1 MNTARSTLFGLYLI
15 ISNLYR
21 DSFDDRSL
29 RRLALLYALLA
40 IFFYNSNKI
49 NEDEREACAK
59 VLNQCLRYRRFFGR
73 ASSFILEKSESR
85 YTSSPNV
92 IKIKLYI
99 MRIRVRLAIQSKQEV
114 FGIARVILT
123 GNEDFLDRFIARRH

>member
-1 MNTARSTLFGLYLI
+1 MNTARNTLFGLYLI

-49 NEDEREACAK
+49 NKDEREACAK
-59 VLNQCLRYRRFFGR
+59 VLNQCLRYRRFFVSR
-73 ASSFILEKSESR
+73 ASSFIFEKRESR

-99 MRIRVRLAIQSKQEV
+99 MRAL
-114 FGIARVILT
+114 
-123 GNEDFLDRFIARRH
+123 GNSIETRSI